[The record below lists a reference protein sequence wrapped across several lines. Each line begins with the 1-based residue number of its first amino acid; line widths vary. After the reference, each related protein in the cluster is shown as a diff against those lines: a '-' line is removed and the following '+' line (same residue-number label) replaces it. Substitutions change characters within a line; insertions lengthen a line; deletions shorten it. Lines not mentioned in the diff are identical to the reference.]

1 MIKQNVSGTV
11 YGVILNDSASL
22 HKIGALDAAPY
33 KGAPKAPAM
42 YIKPANT
49 RVSSLVSSRV
59 ACGASVTLPRG
70 AATVEVG
77 ATLGLVMGRA
87 AARLTVANAL
97 DAVCGVVLAA
107 DLSLPHASYYRP
119 AIREKCF
126 DGALP
131 IGTVVPLS
139 DLSALVLATE
149 VDGKVVD
156 QRSLAEL
163 IRSPAQLLADV
174 TDFMTLAQGDVLLVG
189 VRYQAPQAGAGSRV
203 RISVPGIGSLE
214 FSIAA
219 EKIAAKS
226 IATESGVQS

>member
-11 YGVILNDSASL
+11 YGVILNDNASL
-22 HKIGALDAAPY
+22 QKIGALDVPPY
-33 KGAPKAPAM
+33 QGAPKAPAM

-49 RVSSLVSSRV
+49 RG
-59 ACGASVTLPRG
+59 ACGANVTLPRG
-70 AATVEVG
+70 AATLEVG

-107 DLSLPHASYYRP
+107 DLSLPHSSYYRP

-126 DGALP
+126 DGSLP
-131 IGTVVPLS
+131 IGTVQPLL
-139 DLSALVLATE
+139 DLSALVLSTE
-149 VDGKVVD
+149 IDGKLVD
-156 QRSLAEL
+156 SRSLADL
-163 IRSPAQLLADV
+163 IRPPAQLLADV
-174 TDFMTLAQGDVLLVG
+174 TDCMTLAQGDVLLVG

-203 RISVPGIGSLE
+203 RISAPGIGSLE

>member
-22 HKIGALDAAPY
+22 QKIGALDAPPY

-49 RVSSLVSSRV
+49 RVGS
-59 ACGASVTLPRG
+59 GATVTLPRG
-70 AATVEVG
+70 ASTLEVG
-77 ATLGLVMGRA
+77 ATLGLVIGRA

-126 DGALP
+126 DASLP
-131 IGTVVPLS
+131 IGTVQPLL
-139 DLSALVLATE
+139 DLSALVLSTE
-149 VDGKVVD
+149 IDSRLVD
-156 QRSLAEL
+156 QRSLADL
-163 IRSPAQLLADV
+163 IRGPAQLLADV
-174 TDFMTLAQGDVLLVG
+174 TEFMTLAQGDVLLVG
-189 VRYQAPQAGAGSRV
+189 VRYQAPLAGVGSRV
-203 RISVPGIGSLE
+203 RISAVGVGTLE

-219 EKIAAKS
+219 EKIAAKKV
-226 IATESGVQS
+226 ATESGVQA